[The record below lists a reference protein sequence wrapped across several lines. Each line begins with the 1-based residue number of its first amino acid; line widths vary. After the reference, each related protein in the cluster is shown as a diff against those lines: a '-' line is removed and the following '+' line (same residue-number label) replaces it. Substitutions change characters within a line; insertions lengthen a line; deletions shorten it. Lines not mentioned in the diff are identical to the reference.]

1 MSSTSVGRDPAKPV
15 SAEKSRKSGTPHTY
29 HYKNSKDA
37 ILAKKHVL
45 CEKPVT
51 SNAAELQSLLTLAAE
66 NGVFFME
73 AMWTRFQ
80 PLARAFKSVLEEGKL
95 GPPVSLHAD
104 LSHNFDI
111 ESACEVTVSIT
122 VWFLIGCKDLSTS
135 HRILDPRLGGGAL
148 LDLYVSADAS
158 RV

>member
-1 MSSTSVGRDPAKPV
+1 MSSTLVGARRHTKDLDL
-15 SAEKSRKSGTPHTY
+15 AENGCGSGTPHTY
-29 HYKNSKDA
+29 HYQNSRDA

-51 SNAAELQSLLTLAAE
+51 TNAAELKSLLTLARE

-80 PLARAFKSVLEEGKL
+80 PLAHAFKRALEDERL

-104 LSHNFDI
+104 LSRDFYI
-111 ESACEVTVSIT
+111 EGACKASV
-122 VWFLIGCKDLSTS
+122 
-135 HRILDPRLGGGAL
+135 ILAR
-148 LDLYVSADAS
+148 
-158 RV
+158 

>member
-1 MSSTSVGRDPAKPV
+1 MSVGRGRTEPLLGLT
-15 SAEKSRKSGTPHTY
+15 EKRCGPGTPHVY
-29 HYKNSKDA
+29 HYQNSKDA

-51 SNAAELQSLLTLAAE
+51 MNSAQLRSLLTLARE

-80 PLARAFKSVLEEGKL
+80 PLAYAFKKILEDGKL

-104 LSHNFDI
+104 LSHDFDI
-111 ESACEVTVSIT
+111 ESACMVHPLLALDGPSLTLGEKTSQKV
-122 VWFLIGCKDLSTS
+122 IG
-135 HRILDPRLGGGAL
+135 
-148 LDLYVSADAS
+148 Y
-158 RV
+158 

>member
-1 MSSTSVGRDPAKPV
+1 LAEGRCD
-15 SAEKSRKSGTPHTY
+15 SGTPHTY
-29 HYKNSKDA
+29 HYQNSKDA

-51 SNAAELQSLLTLAAE
+51 SNSAELRSLLTLAKE

-80 PLARAFKSVLEEGKL
+80 PLSRAFKEVLEDGKL

-104 LSHNFDI
+104 LSNYFNI
-111 ESACEVTVSIT
+111 ESA
-122 VWFLIGCKDLSTS
+122 
-135 HRILDPRLGGGAL
+135 RL
-148 LDLYVSADAS
+148 V
-158 RV
+158 